1 MIDAIAAAARGL
13 QTEERRFNGAA
24 RDVANANTPGY
35 KPAGGGWSQGALLPT
50 GSALD
55 LGIAGGGYFR
65 VTRGDGS
72 VAYTRNGSF
81 RIDAQGSLVTGSGER
96 VDPEIA
102 VPPGADDIRIG
113 PHGDVSAAVGG
124 ALVPLGR
131 IELAGFSNP
140 DGLVS
145 AGDGLLEET
154 AASGPAGPADG
165 FIVQGGL
172 EASGTDY
179 ADAAVTQ
186 ITASRSYTALASVFR
201 TADEMQGSLLDML
214 A

>member
-1 MIDAIAAAARGL
+1 
-13 QTEERRFNGAA
+13 
-24 RDVANANTPGY
+24 
-35 KPAGGGWSQGALLPT
+35 
-50 GSALD
+50 
-55 LGIAGGGYFR
+55 
-65 VTRGDGS
+65 
-72 VAYTRNGSF
+72 
-81 RIDAQGSLVTGSGER
+81 
-96 VDPEIA
+96 
-102 VPPGADDIRIG
+102 
-113 PHGDVSAAVGG
+113 VGG

>member
-35 KPAGGGWSQGALLPT
+35 KPAGGGWSQGALLPA
-50 GSALD
+50 GSPLD

-81 RIDAQGSLVTGSGER
+81 RLDVQGRPVTGSGER

-102 VPPGADDIRIG
+102 VPPDADDVRIG

-172 EASGTDY
+172 EASGTDH